1 MGSNLRKLGVELRD
15 KEGDMLNASLLF
27 EEAIAA
33 HHTALTMVP
42 EETKPK
48 MVAPI
53 WYGKGRAFLE
63 FGKSVDACTCFNEAF
78 ISC

>member
-1 MGSNLRKLGVELRD
+1 MLGSNLRKLGVELRD

-42 EETKPK
+42 EEIKPK

-53 WYGKGRAFLE
+53 WYGKGRAFLDSRV
-63 FGKSVDACTCFNEAF
+63 GAGRSIPLIA
-78 ISC
+78 